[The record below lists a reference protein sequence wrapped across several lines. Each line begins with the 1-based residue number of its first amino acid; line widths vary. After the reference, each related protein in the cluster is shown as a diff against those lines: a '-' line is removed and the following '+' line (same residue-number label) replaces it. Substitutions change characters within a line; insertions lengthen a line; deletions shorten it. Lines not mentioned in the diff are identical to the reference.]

1 MTASWRELAKLSSV
15 ELKVI
20 AVEASPSCGSA
31 FLSDQICNGIDIE
44 IVPNKECMRD
54 SVVLRTIQ
62 DFKPQVIVTAGWI
75 YHSYRRACIQA
86 SQNGVKIIMTMDTPW
101 RGRIKQHFTRLRYL
115 KFLNCVDH
123 ALVASDLAE
132 TYAEKLGFPSYRIS
146 RKLYA
151 WDESLS
157 RHIANS
163 PRPSQQRGWLFVGRY
178 EEQKGIDMLVKAYVS
193 YRERVAQPWDLH
205 CCGMGSLERRLTN
218 QSGIVNH
225 GFVQPT
231 ELPSIYAHCR
241 VFLFPSTFEPWGV
254 ALVEAMGCGLIAIA
268 SKECG
273 AARELIRQ
281 SENGL
286 LINAN
291 SVDDLSN
298 AMVCLHN
305 SSEEKLNRMSE
316 FAKEATIPYQALN
329 WANDFWKLVVELG
342 VDSK

>member
-1 MTASWRELAKLSSV
+1 MA
-15 ELKVI
+15 
-20 AVEASPSCGSA
+20 
-31 FLSDQICNGIDIE
+31 
-44 IVPNKECMRD
+44 
-54 SVVLRTIQ
+54 
-62 DFKPQVIVTAGWI
+62 
-75 YHSYRRACIQA
+75 
-86 SQNGVKIIMTMDTPW
+86 MDTPW
-101 RGRIKQHFTRLRYL
+101 RGRIKQYFTRLRYL
-115 KFLNCVDH
+115 KFLNSVDH

-132 TYAEKLGFPSYRIS
+132 TYAEKLGLPSHRIS

-163 PRPSQQRGWLFVGRY
+163 TLPSQQRGWLFVGRY
-178 EEQKGIDMLVKAYVS
+178 EAHKGIDTLVKAYDS
-193 YRERVAQPWDLH
+193 YRKQVTAPWDLH
-205 CCGMGSLERRLTN
+205 CCGMGSLEHRLAN
-218 QSGIVNH
+218 QLGIVNH

-231 ELPSIYAHCR
+231 DLPTIYTQSR

-291 SVDDLSN
+291 SVDELSN
-298 AMVCLHN
+298 AMVHLHK
-305 SSEEKLNRMSE
+305 SSEEELNRMSR

-329 WANDFWKLVVELG
+329 WANDFWKLVVELRI
-342 VDSK
+342 DSKSGKRKL